1 MSRILD
7 CSAVTLEVWTRES
20 GESAGAAAAR
30 VFARLLRGQLPVM
43 GARVFAR
50 LERTGGGEQ
59 QPVRLELL
67 DDGRGCP
74 DATGSD
80 GIYSAFVSNSALLG
94 GGGGGEAAAAA
105 AFSVAVTAINGG
117 GARVPKI
124 GGEGRGK
131 GT

>member
-1 MSRILD
+1 
-7 CSAVTLEVWTRES
+7 
-20 GESAGAAAAR
+20 
-30 VFARLLRGQLPVM
+30 M

-50 LERTGGGEQ
+50 LERTGDGEEQ

-94 GGGGGEAAAAA
+94 GGGGEDGAAA

-124 GGEGRGK
+124 GGERRGK

>member
-1 MSRILD
+1 
-7 CSAVTLEVWTRES
+7 
-20 GESAGAAAAR
+20 
-30 VFARLLRGQLPVM
+30 M

-94 GGGGGEAAAAA
+94 GGGGGEDGAAAAA

>member
-30 VFARLLRGQLPVM
+30 IFARLLRGKLPVM

-94 GGGGGEAAAAA
+94 GGGAAA